1 MISSEA
7 KSNMHSTSAFKNLVG
22 TLNTIEVGKKKSLM
36 KSSMKGNCDKFR
48 LDRNISISKR
58 EYTV

>member
-22 TLNTIEVGKKKSLM
+22 TLNMIKIEKK
-36 KSSMKGNCDKFR
+36 
-48 LDRNISISKR
+48 ISYEVLYERKL
-58 EYTV
+58 